1 MEQTS
6 TWLLDADQPVDAVAG
21 LPHNAQPKDDG
32 LEPERRPTVPDG
44 EAARTQSSDTIALG
58 LPRLEL
64 RSDVQSVFAGQCTA
78 PVVERAKQ
86 KRAVE
91 WTEIN
96 GRAVGVANPP

>member
-32 LEPERRPTVPDG
+32 PGPERRPTVPDG
-44 EAARTQSSDTIALG
+44 GAARTQSSDTIALE
-58 LPRLEL
+58 PRLLEL
-64 RSDVQSVFAGQCTA
+64 RSDGQSVFAGQCTA
-78 PVVERAKQ
+78 PVVERATR

-91 WTEIN
+91 WTETN
-96 GRAVGVANPP
+96 GRAVGVASPP